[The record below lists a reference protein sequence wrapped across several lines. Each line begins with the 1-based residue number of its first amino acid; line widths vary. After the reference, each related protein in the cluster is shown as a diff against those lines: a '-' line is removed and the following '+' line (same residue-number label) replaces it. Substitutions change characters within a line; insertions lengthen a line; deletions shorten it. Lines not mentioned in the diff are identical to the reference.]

1 MVFFLVEEDGDAK
14 LASWLEIEIEGIKFE
29 KTLTLRE
36 MIYLEE
42 ILSSLGARHE
52 AW

>member
-1 MVFFLVEEDGDAK
+1 MVFFLVEEDGDAE
-14 LASWLEIEIEGIKFE
+14 LTGWLEIEIEGIIFE

-42 ILSSLGARHE
+42 ILSSLGARHK